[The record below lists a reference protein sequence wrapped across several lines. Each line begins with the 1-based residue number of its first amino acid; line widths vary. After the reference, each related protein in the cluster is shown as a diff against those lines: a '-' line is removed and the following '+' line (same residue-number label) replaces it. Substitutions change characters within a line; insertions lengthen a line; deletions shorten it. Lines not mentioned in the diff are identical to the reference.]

1 MKLERIL
8 YAEDEP
14 DIQSVAKLALE
25 VLGGYEVLLCSNG
38 TDVLEQVV
46 RFDPGLILLDV
57 MMPDLDGPATLHRLR
72 GDPHTAKIP
81 VIFLTAKA
89 QTSEVRH
96 YKTMGALAVIAK
108 PFDPM
113 MLATQ
118 VQKLWEQI
126 HE

>member
-14 DIQSVAKLALE
+14 DIQLVAKLALE
-25 VLGGYEVLLCSNG
+25 VLGGFKVLLCGSG
-38 TDVLEQVV
+38 AEVVEQAPS
-46 RFDPGLILLDV
+46 FEPNLILLDV
-57 MMPDLDGPATLHRLR
+57 MMPGMDGPATLKRLR

-89 QTSEVRH
+89 QSSEVKH
-96 YKTMGALAVIAK
+96 YQALGALDVIAK

-118 VQKLWEQI
+118 VREIWGRT

>member
-14 DIQSVAKLALE
+14 DIQLVAKLALE
-25 VLGGYEVLLCSNG
+25 VLGGFKVLLCGSG
-38 TDVLEQVV
+38 AEVVEQAPS
-46 RFDPGLILLDV
+46 FEPNLILLDV
-57 MMPDLDGPATLHRLR
+57 MMPGMDGPATLKRLR

-89 QTSEVRH
+89 QSSEVKH
-96 YKTMGALAVIAK
+96 YQALGALDVIAK

-118 VQKLWEQI
+118 VQEIWGQT